1 LPKKIILTGGSRG
14 IGAAIVATLAA
25 EGHQIAFSY
34 QSNSQAADRV
44 VKEVAERGGTVFAIK
59 ADIADF
65 ETAGRF
71 VAEAK
76 EKLGNDADVLIN
88 NAGIT
93 RDKSLFI
100 MAKEEWDA
108 VINTN
113 LNGYFNVTRHIIGYF
128 MKMKK
133 GCVVNMTSVSG
144 FTGTPG
150 QTNYC
155 TSKAG
160 IIGFTKALAK
170 EVAKLKIP
178 VNCIAPG
185 FIETDM
191 TASIDPA
198 HMDQVKKMIPMQR
211 LGQAAEVADLVSF
224 LISDKAKYITG
235 QVFTID
241 GGLTA

>member
-14 IGAAIVATLAA
+14 IGAAIAATLAS
-25 EGHQIAFSY
+25 EGHQIVFSF
-34 QSNSQAADRV
+34 QSNSEAAEKV
-44 VKEVAERGGTVFAIK
+44 VQQVSEKGGTAFAIK
-59 ADIADF
+59 ADVSSFDEA
-65 ETAGRF
+65 ARF

-88 NAGIT
+88 CAGIT

-100 MAKEEWDA
+100 MPKEDWDA

-113 LNGYFNVTRHIIGYF
+113 LTGYFNVTRNLIGYF

-133 GCVVNMTSVSG
+133 GCVVNITSVSG
-144 FTGTPG
+144 SVGMPG

-155 TSKAG
+155 ASKAG
-160 IIGFTKALAK
+160 IIGFTRSLAK
-170 EVAKLKIP
+170 EVAKLKIQ
-178 VNCIAPG
+178 VNCVAPG

-198 HMDQVKKMIPMQR
+198 HMEQVKKMIPMQR
-211 LGQAAEVADLVSF
+211 LGQASEVADLVSF